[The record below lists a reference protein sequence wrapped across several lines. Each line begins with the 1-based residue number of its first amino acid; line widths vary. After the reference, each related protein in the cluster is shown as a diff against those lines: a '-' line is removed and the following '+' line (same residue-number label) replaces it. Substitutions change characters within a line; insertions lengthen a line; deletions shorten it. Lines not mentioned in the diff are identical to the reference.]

1 MPYPEPV
8 VEEVIDLVRAGDHVE
23 EALQEATRRLDL
35 ASKALAALP
44 DGKPRQ
50 ILETLGSY
58 LVERVDAAKT

>member
-1 MPYPEPV
+1 M
-8 VEEVIDLVRAGDHVE
+8 
-23 EALQEATRRLDL
+23 

-58 LVERVDAAKT
+58 LVERVDQAKV